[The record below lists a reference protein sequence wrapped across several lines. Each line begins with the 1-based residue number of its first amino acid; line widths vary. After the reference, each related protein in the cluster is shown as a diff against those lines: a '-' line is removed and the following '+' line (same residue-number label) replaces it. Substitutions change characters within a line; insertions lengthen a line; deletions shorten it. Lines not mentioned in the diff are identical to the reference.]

1 MVRSGEG
8 VVVVGAGWAGVA
20 ACYSASCAG
29 VPALLLE
36 RTDQC
41 LGTGLVGGIMRNN
54 GRFTATEE
62 AVAMGAGRLFAV
74 ADSSARH
81 VGISFPGHKHASLYD
96 TTKVE
101 AAARR
106 LLEELGVKVMYET
119 RVVNVLTEH
128 RSMHPGRIV
137 RSVVTERGEEIGGA
151 AFVDATGSAGPQRNC
166 QKYGRGCAMCVLRC
180 TSFGPRIGVVGK
192 AGGLEVMAGNALGT
206 KGSMSGSCKILKG
219 SLDNWVRQALD
230 ETGVVLV
237 PIPRGFRLR
246 EEKLIKACQ
255 QYDLPEYY
263 DNMVLLDTGEAKL
276 MMSYFPLT
284 KLRQIPGFEDATYA
298 DPYAGGRGNSVRHV
312 SMALRDATMRTDG
325 FENLFCCGEKSGPLV
340 GHTEAIVTGLLA
352 GHNAASYVVG
362 RKPLVL
368 PNSTAVGDFI
378 RVTGEALRSEEG
390 LKQRYTFSGSIYF
403 ERMKTLGLYT
413 ADVEI
418 IRRRVEEAGL
428 TGIFAEGE
436 DIEGKNIVYGEN
448 KVNRAVMPSDQ
459 VT

>member
-1 MVRSGEG
+1 MTRSAEG
-8 VVVVGAGWAGVA
+8 VVVVGAGWAGIA
-20 ACYSASCAG
+20 ACFAASNAG
-29 VPALLLE
+29 VPAILLE

-62 AVAMGAGRLFAV
+62 ARAMGAGRLFAI
-74 ADSSARH
+74 ADTSARH
-81 VGISFPGHKHASLYD
+81 VGVDFPGHRHASLYD

-101 AAARR
+101 ASARR
-106 LLEELGVKVMYET
+106 LLEEVGVKVIYET

-128 RSMHPGRIV
+128 RPTHAKRIV
-137 RSVVTERGEEIGGA
+137 RSVVTERGEEITGG

-180 TSFGPRIGVVGK
+180 ASFGPRIGIVGK
-192 AGGLEVMAGNALGT
+192 AGGLEVIAMNPLGT

-219 SLDNWVRQALD
+219 SLDPWVRQALD

-237 PIPRGFRLR
+237 PIPARFRLR

-255 QYDLPEYY
+255 QYGLPEYY

-276 MMSYFPLT
+276 MMSYFPLP
-284 KLRQIPGFEDATYA
+284 KLRQIPGFENATYT
-298 DPYAGGRGNSVRHV
+298 DPYAGGRGNSIRHM
-312 SMALRDATMRTDG
+312 SIALRDAAMRVDG
-325 FENLFCCGEKSGPLV
+325 FENLFCCGEKAGPLV

-352 GHNAASYVVG
+352 GYNAASYILE

-368 PNSTAVGDFI
+368 PTSIAIGDFVYI
-378 RVTGEALRSEEG
+378 TGNASRCEEG
-390 LKQRYTFSGSIYF
+390 LSQRFTFSGSVYF
-403 ERMKTLGLYT
+403 ERMKALGLYT
-413 ADVEI
+413 VDVEA

-428 TGIFAEGE
+428 IGVFSGGE
-436 DIEGKNIVYGEN
+436 DIEGKSAYDGEN
-448 KVNRAVMPSDQ
+448 KVDRVGTSSS
-459 VT
+459 